1 MIGNFGNDESFHS
14 FAPLMMIPHE
24 KYTRER
30 ISSKAHE
37 LIMKYGIRSVSMDDI
52 ANALGISK
60 KTIYQFFSDKDELVG
75 AIVEEILR
83 KNQGSCNNYLE
94 HSENA
99 IDEVWKAKELMR
111 ETFVNMNPSV
121 LFDMQKYHPKAF
133 TRFLKHKNDFLYT
146 VVKNNIERGIAE
158 ELYRSEINIDILTR
172 FRLESMFM
180 PLDPDFFS
188 KLKHSILEVEEQL
201 MEHFL
206 FGIATLK
213 GHKLILKYKQE
224 SEKNASKY
232 ETPSKAK

>member
-1 MIGNFGNDESFHS
+1 MV
-14 FAPLMMIPHE
+14 IPHD
-24 KYTRER
+24 KYMRER

-52 ANALGISK
+52 ANSLGISK
-60 KTIYQFFSDKDELVG
+60 KTIYQFYSDKDELVG
-75 AIVEEILR
+75 AIVEAILR
-83 KNQGSCNNYLE
+83 KNQGNCANFLE
-94 HSENA
+94 GSGNA
-99 IDEVWKAKELMR
+99 IDEVWRSKELMR
-111 ETFVNMNPSV
+111 ETFMNMNPSV

-133 TRFLKHKNDFLYT
+133 TRFMKHKNDFLYT
-146 VVKNNIERGIAE
+146 VIRNNLERGIAE
-158 ELYRSEINIDILTR
+158 ELYRPEINIDILTR
-172 FRLESMFM
+172 FRVESMFM

-232 ETPSKAK
+232 ETSSKAK